1 MTRVWACRLPEFGC
15 PCPHPGQPDPAR
27 FLCKSCQPLP
37 LSLAHG
43 GHPAAHSHRNR
54 PPSSPGPVATAGA
67 AGRAATSAL
76 SSLRLQTGWAMTV
89 RGKMKAGRGRWEAS
103 SRPCS
108 PRDAPR
114 PPPCVG
120 RDRPP
125 VPKHSS
131 QFLPLVR
138 GVSEAGRARTPCPRA
153 CCGGPQ
159 PLMFFGLK
167 VAGTGSASDG
177 QAWEVGLRSVPCGRG
192 LEGDQQ
198 DSLEVS
204 PSPGAGQAHGSQPSE
219 GAGEGSAGACG
230 PRPGASAPQT

>member
-1 MTRVWACRLPEFGC
+1 MDGDGGSRSEWRTLVTRVWACRLPEFGC

-37 LSLAHG
+37 PSLAHG

-114 PPPCVG
+114 PPPPCVG
-120 RDRPP
+120 RDRPS
-125 VPKHSS
+125 VPKHSLS
-131 QFLPLVR
+131 FCLSSGAFLKR
-138 GVSEAGRARTPCPRA
+138 GEPAPHVHALA
-153 CCGGPQ
+153 
-159 PLMFFGLK
+159 
-167 VAGTGSASDG
+167 
-177 QAWEVGLRSVPCGRG
+177 
-192 LEGDQQ
+192 
-198 DSLEVS
+198 
-204 PSPGAGQAHGSQPSE
+204 
-219 GAGEGSAGACG
+219 AGAL
-230 PRPGASAPQT
+230 SL